1 MRNDVQL
8 NYNGCSMQLVIN
20 YKKNIYDQPRVGFES
35 NLCPCPVLLFTI
47 CNNTPGIV
55 VPALPENDAIILQID
70 TEFADVNTGNVLVIH
85 GVYSNCIEAEIV
97 EPSKL
102 NGKVALY
109 MDRDFV
115 AQCICRYNW

>member
-1 MRNDVQL
+1 
-8 NYNGCSMQLVIN
+8 MQLMIN
-20 YKKNIYDQPRVGFES
+20 FKKYVYDQLRVGYEA
-35 NLCPCPVLLFTI
+35 NLCQCLVFLFTI
-47 CNNTPGIV
+47 CHNIPAIV
-55 VPALPENDAIILQID
+55 VPAPPENDANVLQID

-115 AQCICRYNW
+115 AQCICRYN